1 MSSFVQALGWTLLH
15 FLWQGLLIGCA
26 TALAWAALR
35 NARPEARYAVGCGA
49 LLACLAWPAAG
60 LYLRLAGGDATGA
73 MFSSPLL
80 PAALLAPVDL
90 PNLDLALRA
99 VVGVWALCAA
109 MLALRMALG
118 MLWIERSS
126 RNTAAMHAPWQARL
140 SGLAQDAGVTRP
152 VRLRVLGGIASPFTA
167 GIWRP
172 MVLVPAALI
181 SGMPPHLLDAL
192 LAHELAHIRRHDYL
206 LNLLQNAIEAL
217 LFFHPAVWWI
227 SRGVRLEREHIADD
241 FAARQLGEPRRLALA
256 LSELERL
263 QFSTHH
269 LAQAANGGDLMSRIK
284 RLLRPAPQTLNWKA
298 AVPLLALAGACL
310 GIYGQAVAADSAP
323 VLERN
328 AIIDF
333 GVCSKPHYPSASLQ
347 AKETGTVILS
357 YDVDATGKVQGSS
370 VIKSSGHPA
379 LDEAARSGM
388 AKCTFKP
395 ALAAGKPVSASV
407 RLQYVWSLD

>member
-1 MSSFVQALGWTLLH
+1 MSGFVPALGWTLLH

-49 LLACLAWPAAG
+49 LLACLAWPAVG

-73 MFSSPLL
+73 LYSGALL
-80 PAALLAPVDL
+80 PAALLAPDSL
-90 PNLDLALRA
+90 PDLDLLLRA

-109 MLALRMALG
+109 VLAVRMALG
-118 MLWIERSS
+118 MLWIERSA
-126 RNTAAMHAPWQARL
+126 RNTGTAHGQLQTRL
-140 SGLAQDAGVTRP
+140 SRMAQDAGVTRP
-152 VRLRVLGGIASPFTA
+152 VRLRVLDNIASPLTA

-181 SGMPPHLLDAL
+181 TGMPPHLLDAL

-206 LNLLQNAIEAL
+206 VNLLQNAIEAL

-323 VLERN
+323 VLERRPV
-328 AIIDF
+328 IDF
-333 GVCSKPHYPSASLQ
+333 GVCGKPVYPAASLQ
-347 AKETGTVILS
+347 AKEEGTVTMS
-357 YDVDATGKVQGSS
+357 FDVNATGKVLDSS
-370 VIKSSGHPA
+370 VVKSSGHPA
-379 LDEAARSGM
+379 LDEAARSGI

-395 ALAAGKPVSASV
+395 ALAGGKPVGASV
-407 RLQYVWSLD
+407 KVQYVWSLH